1 MKSSAVKSAKKASGP
16 SGPAGSTNSAAISS
30 VPPLASSAG
39 SKIKINESSEK
50 LELQEVLY
58 LFIYL

>member
-16 SGPAGSTNSAAISS
+16 LGPAGSSNSAATSS
-30 VPPLASSAG
+30 VPPLAASSAG

-50 LELQEVLY
+50 LELQEVHNFYFL
-58 LFIYL
+58 